1 MVRTFRIPALATV
14 SALALIA
21 ATGAAMASSFAVRS
35 GQGAEGLGLAY
46 AGGASGGIGMSSIV
60 WNPATITMAPGRQSN
75 WNFTYLRA
83 NASYEINPFTAAV
96 AQGLGGTPVG
106 TGNIGGDG
114 AFIPASY
121 SSWQL
126 TDRLW
131 IGMATGAPW
140 GLRSKPDNQAYAGQ
154 IYGRSARIGSMNFS
168 PTVGYQ
174 VNDWLAVGA
183 TMQVQYLKARLSNAL
198 GMAAAAPN
206 AILEGDAWAVGYRL
220 GATLTP
226 LQGTTIGL
234 AYRSSLRHELD
245 GDFKTPVST
254 TPIKAALNLPDS
266 VTFGVSQVINDQWQ
280 AHLGV
285 EWTNWSRF
293 RRIPVVNELN
303 GAPLTGLN
311 FEYNDSWYFSVGAE
325 YQYSAQWT
333 FRAGIAYELSA
344 VDDRVRTVV
353 ISDNDRLWLSVG
365 ASYKWNDR
373 FKFDIGYTH
382 IFVNDATV
390 NYGPGHPQFR
400 PTVPVPF
407 QATAKPYI
415 DIVSVGITYRWD
427 DPAKSS
433 SQPLVRKF

>member
-1 MVRTFRIPALATV
+1 MARSFRIPALATV
-14 SALALIA
+14 SALALVA
-21 ATGAAMASSFAVRS
+21 AASSAMASSFAIRS
-35 GQGAEGLGLAY
+35 GQGAEGLGVAY
-46 AGGASGGIGMSSIV
+46 AGAASGGIGLASMA

-75 WNFTYLRA
+75 WNFTYLLA
-83 NASYEINPFTAAV
+83 NASYEITPATAAF
-96 AQGLGGTPVG
+96 AQAAGGTPLG

-140 GLRSKPDNQAYAGQ
+140 GLRSKPENQAYAGQ
-154 IYGRSARIGSMNFS
+154 VYGRSARIRSMNFA

-183 TMQVQYLKARLSNAL
+183 SAQVQYLKARLSNAI
-198 GMAAAAPN
+198 GMGPLAPN
-206 AILEGDAWAVGYRL
+206 AILDGDAWAFGYRV

-226 LQGTTIGL
+226 MKGTTIGL
-234 AYRSSLRHELD
+234 SYRSSLRHELE
-245 GDFKTPVST
+245 GDFSTPLGA

-293 RRIPVVNELN
+293 RRVPVVNELN
-303 GAPLTGLN
+303 GLPLTGLN
-311 FEYNDSWYFSVGAE
+311 FEYNDSWYFSGGVE
-325 YQYSAQWT
+325 YQYNSQWAL
-333 FRAGIAYELSA
+333 RAGVAYELSA

-365 ASYKWNDR
+365 ASYKWNER
-373 FKFDIGYTH
+373 LKFDIGYSH
-382 IFVNDATV
+382 IIVADAPV
-390 NYGPGHPQFR
+390 SYGPGHPQFR
-400 PTVPVPF
+400 PPVRF
-407 QATAKPYI
+407 EAKAEPYI
-415 DIVSVGITYRWD
+415 NIVSVGLTWRWD
-427 DPAKSS
+427 DPSKSRTPAE
-433 SQPLVRKF
+433 PLVRKF